1 MKLKILKEQNKNYN
15 LSVLDFIRLL
25 DPSKTGKFLQI
36 LLNELKSYDNSI
48 AVSQGNVWE
57 LSNQVE
63 VSTGVNEE
71 IINLLIE
78 CLGGVDI
85 INDLEKFEV
94 LCEENLIAIKDIQ
107 EYKSLG
113 EISLAVIDAE
123 EKRKG
128 TLPKKN
134 IILDNSEYLVLKP
147 LNIFASRKYG
157 ASTKWCTSSK
167 EPKTFYDYS
176 NKGILLYILS
186 KENNKKWAVYY
197 DLKDKELS
205 WWNSRDILTDGY
217 LVDLPEKLKK
227 DVLNYILNESN
238 PNSYYF
244 DKETKL
250 LSEQILIG
258 VVDVDGEYQEV
269 LATPEPFTGIWR
281 NGVNGPTWNPGE
293 YTTTSTEDR
302 IDGLVNKTLECHY
315 TIKALNEGGKIIN

>member
-128 TLPKKN
+128 TLPKK
-134 IILDNSEYLVLKP
+134 IL
-147 LNIFASRKYG
+147 F
-157 ASTKWCTSSK
+157 
-167 EPKTFYDYS
+167 
-176 NKGILLYILS
+176 
-186 KENNKKWAVYY
+186 
-197 DLKDKELS
+197 
-205 WWNSRDILTDGY
+205 
-217 LVDLPEKLKK
+217 
-227 DVLNYILNESN
+227 
-238 PNSYYF
+238 
-244 DKETKL
+244 
-250 LSEQILIG
+250 
-258 VVDVDGEYQEV
+258 
-269 LATPEPFTGIWR
+269 
-281 NGVNGPTWNPGE
+281 
-293 YTTTSTEDR
+293 
-302 IDGLVNKTLECHY
+302 
-315 TIKALNEGGKIIN
+315 